1 MKIKVGGVYKS
12 NVSHS
17 NPHDTTRYTEVWTI
31 LFQLEAGNFVGRCV
45 RSPSEIFYR
54 EFDEQGYNGVT
65 CNGTKRRLLPNRV
78 KKESWGWK
86 LRGTIRDMSR
96 CVYLCSDEATADSIV
111 GGNPRLEKAESI
123 WYEDEE

>member
-12 NVSHS
+12 NVSHG
-17 NPHDTTRYTEVWTI
+17 NPNDTTRHTEVWTI
-31 LFQLEAGNFVGRCV
+31 LFQLEAGKFVGRCV

-54 EFDEQGYNGVT
+54 EFDEQGYNGAT

-78 KKESWGWK
+78 KKESWGYK
-86 LRGTIRDMSR
+86 DKKGDMVS
-96 CVYLCSDEATADSIV
+96 LIPDEREVDQIV
-111 GGNPRLEKAESI
+111 KRNPSLEKVDSV

>member
-17 NPHDTTRYTEVWTI
+17 NPHDTTLHTEVWTI
-31 LFQLEAGNFVGRCV
+31 LFQLEAGKFVGRCV

-78 KKESWGWK
+78 KRVAWGWK
-86 LRGTIRDMSR
+86 LRGMVSSI
-96 CVYLCSDEATADSIV
+96 YLCSDEATADRIV
-111 GGNPRLEKAESI
+111 DDQPGLEKVESI
-123 WYEDEE
+123 WYEDAE

>member
-17 NPHDTTRYTEVWTI
+17 NPHDTTRHTEVWTI
-31 LFQLEAGNFVGRCV
+31 LFQLEAGKFVGRCV

-54 EFDEQGYNGVT
+54 EFDEQGYNGAT

-78 KKESWGWK
+78 KRESWGWK
-86 LRGTIRDMSR
+86 CRGKGGCI
-96 CVYLCSDEATADSIV
+96 YLCSDEAEADGIV
-111 GGNPRLEKAESI
+111 GDNDGLEKVESI